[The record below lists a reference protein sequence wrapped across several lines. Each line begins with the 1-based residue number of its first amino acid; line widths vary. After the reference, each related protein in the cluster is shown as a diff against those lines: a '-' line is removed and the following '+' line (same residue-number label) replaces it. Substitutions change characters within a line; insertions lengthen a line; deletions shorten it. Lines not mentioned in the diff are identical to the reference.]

1 MISAPHK
8 FVKCAACV
16 LLAAFSISVSHAS
29 DKAMLDAFVAK
40 GLLTPQEAS
49 VLAKES
55 AEVVRSVEST
65 KSLKLSARFQLQ
77 YEWIDAES
85 YNPFRDYACSQGFI
99 VRRFF
104 IQADADLGGAW
115 DARVSVDMA
124 RSRMNSILTDTYV
137 SKKIDALDGR
147 IFLGYMKP
155 GFSVEDMFSSF
166 GLNAIERSA
175 ATMYWTGA
183 ANNRRLGVGNRY
195 MGVRW
200 NGDIGGGLSYMLAIT
215 NAYQLS
221 PTELDEL
228 SYQYTDNHFAYWA
241 SVHYKTSGDDWSFKT
256 GVYTAYSSDANYN
269 MGATGSAS
277 ILSLNPYFVAECGGL
292 RLWGD
297 FLASGVADG
306 KKVGGNYTQA
316 NPYGLNF
323 SVEYRFAAG
332 EFGEIAP
339 TFRYSW
345 VNTDGRGLRIVDAQR
360 QSKNIGKLYNS
371 VQEFYVGL
379 NWYLRGDNLKFQLGY
394 DYLQYSGG
402 GFADSSSIRVQMQM
416 KL

>member
-104 IQADADLGGAW
+104 IQADADLGGGW

-221 PTELDEL
+221 PTNSTNFHTSIPTTTSHIGQASIIKLRATIGASKRAFTPL
-228 SYQYTDNHFAYWA
+228 IRATQITTWA
-241 SVHYKTSGDDWSFKT
+241 RQALHRFSRSTRTSSQSAADCGC
-256 GVYTAYSSDANYN
+256 
-269 MGATGSAS
+269 GAT
-277 ILSLNPYFVAECGGL
+277 SLH
-292 RLWGD
+292 
-297 FLASGVADG
+297 
-306 KKVGGNYTQA
+306 
-316 NPYGLNF
+316 
-323 SVEYRFAAG
+323 
-332 EFGEIAP
+332 
-339 TFRYSW
+339 
-345 VNTDGRGLRIVDAQR
+345 RG
-360 QSKNIGKLYNS
+360 
-371 VQEFYVGL
+371 
-379 NWYLRGDNLKFQLGY
+379 
-394 DYLQYSGG
+394 
-402 GFADSSSIRVQMQM
+402 
-416 KL
+416 

>member
-1 MISAPHK
+1 MISASYR
-8 FVKCAACV
+8 FLKCASFA
-16 LLAAFSISVSHAS
+16 LLAAFPISALHAS

-40 GLLTPQEAS
+40 GLLTPQEAA

-55 AEVVRSVEST
+55 AEVVRAEEST

-85 YNPFRDYACSQGFI
+85 YNPFRDYACTQGFI

-104 IQADADLGGAW
+104 IQADADLGGGW

-124 RSRMNSILTDTYV
+124 RSRLNSILTDTYV

-155 GFSVEDMFSSF
+155 GFSAEDMFSSF

-195 MGVRW
+195 LGVRW
-200 NGDIGGGLSYMLAIT
+200 NGDLGGGFSYMLAIT

-228 SYQYTDNHFAYWA
+228 SYQYTDNHFGYWA

-256 GVYTAYSSDANYN
+256 GVYTTYASDANYN
-269 MGATGSAS
+269 MGATASAS
-277 ILSLNPYFVAECGGL
+277 IFSLNPYFVANYGGL

-323 SVEYRFAAG
+323 SVEYRFDAG

-360 QSKNIGKLYNS
+360 QSQNIGKLYNS

-402 GFADSSSIRVQMQM
+402 GFADSSSIRAQMQM

>member
-241 SVHYKTSGDDWSFKT
+241 SVHYKTSGDDWSFKA
-256 GVYTAYSSDANYN
+256 GVYTAYSSDANTTWARQALHRFSRSTRTSSQSAADCGC
-269 MGATGSAS
+269 GAT
-277 ILSLNPYFVAECGGL
+277 SLH
-292 RLWGD
+292 
-297 FLASGVADG
+297 
-306 KKVGGNYTQA
+306 
-316 NPYGLNF
+316 
-323 SVEYRFAAG
+323 
-332 EFGEIAP
+332 
-339 TFRYSW
+339 
-345 VNTDGRGLRIVDAQR
+345 RG
-360 QSKNIGKLYNS
+360 
-371 VQEFYVGL
+371 
-379 NWYLRGDNLKFQLGY
+379 
-394 DYLQYSGG
+394 
-402 GFADSSSIRVQMQM
+402 
-416 KL
+416 